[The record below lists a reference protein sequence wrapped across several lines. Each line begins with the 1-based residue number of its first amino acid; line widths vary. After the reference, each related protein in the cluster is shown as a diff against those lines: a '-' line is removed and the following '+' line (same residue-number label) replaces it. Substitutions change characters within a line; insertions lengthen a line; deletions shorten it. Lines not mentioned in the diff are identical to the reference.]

1 MNKEEQAELCKLL
14 AKMRYDIMFLLGE
27 QNISKNYRKKCYE
40 LLTAIN
46 RIMSYSYI
54 DMKENN
60 NDK

>member
-27 QNISKNYRKKCYE
+27 QNISKNYHKKCDE

-54 DMKENN
+54 DMKEI
-60 NDK
+60 K